1 MEGSRFPYTGDLI
14 LKPLRQAV
22 VKVVPESTFTVAA
35 YLTRIAIE
43 FDDVLGDLMVVR
55 HGQVVETMLRIA
67 DRVVGSEI
75 RAEFMREARIV
86 VHPQRTELGINQQ
99 EFRLE
104 PIESHTLEVRLGVDD
119 LGAVIVEGFGT
130 VLEVQLALHEEHTE
144 FVRVGTV
151 ELVRFA
157 DLSPTLGFGG
167 LSGGSSG
174 TSEGSD
180 CSRELRQN
188 MVRRVVV
195 KLVIVTIIIRRTARR
210 ATGRTGRLL
219 TVGRRVAR
227 LVVT

>member
-14 LKPLRQAV
+14 LKPLRQAIIE
-22 VKVVPESTFTVAA
+22 VVPESTFTVAV

-75 RAEFMREARIV
+75 RAEFMREARII

-99 EFRLE
+99 ELGLE
-104 PIESHTLEVRLGVDD
+104 PIKSHALEVRLGVDD
-119 LGAVIVEGFGT
+119 LGMVIVEGFRA
-130 VLEVQLALHEEHTE
+130 VLEVQLALHEECME
-144 FVRVGTV
+144 FVGVGTV
-151 ELVRFA
+151 ELVRFT

-167 LSGGSSG
+167 LSGGGGG
-174 TSEGSD
+174 TSEGGD

-188 MVRRVVV
+188 MVCRVVV
-195 KLVIVTIIIRRTARR
+195 KLVIVTIIFRRTVRR
-210 ATGRTGRLL
+210 ATR
-219 TVGRRVAR
+219 
-227 LVVT
+227 